1 MVIILKTYNEVLKEL
16 VLRFKKR
23 RLDMNLTQ
31 AGLAD
36 RAGLSVGAVKHFEKT
51 GKTTLDKFL
60 KLAAVLGGLGDF
72 DNVLTSHIIKP
83 TNLFEE
89 EYTTTKNRK
98 RGKLK

>member
-1 MVIILKTYNEVLKEL
+1 MDIVLKTYNEVLHEL
-16 VLRFKKR
+16 ILRFRKR

-31 AGLAD
+31 VGLAD

-60 KLAAVLGGLGDF
+60 KLAAVLGSLGDF
-72 DNVLTSHIIKP
+72 DNILASHIIRP
-83 TNLFEE
+83 TNLFEDMV
-89 EYTTTKNRK
+89 TKNRK